1 MNNSAVDERIVE
13 MQFNN
18 EDFESGVS
26 KSLTTLDKL
35 KESLSFSNVKDGFSN
50 IQNGIAGLN
59 FAPIEDG
66 LYGLQEGF
74 GMVEMVG
81 LRAMQRVADA
91 AIDMGTKLVNAVTI
105 DPIKSGLEEYE
116 TQINAIQTIMANTEA
131 EFEKVDEQTHLNAV
145 NDALDELNT
154 YADKTIYNFTEMTRN
169 IGTFTAAGVDLETSK
184 ESIQGIANLAAVSGS
199 NAQQASSAMYQ
210 LSQAIASGTVR
221 LQDWNSVT
229 TAGMGGAVFQNALK
243 ETSKAMVIANE
254 KVQQLKASGKDAE
267 AIAEETGMSLKK
279 VSSLMENGYPMA
291 AEEAIKKTG
300 NFRESLR
307 EGWLTTDVLT
317 ETLKNFTY
325 DLRDATEEEKNAARA
340 MLEANGYTSEQIDKI
355 FKMGESATKAATE
368 VKTFSQLI
376 DTTKEALQSGWTQSW
391 EYIIG
396 DFGEAKKL
404 WTDISDYLG
413 TVINESATARNEIL
427 EQWHKNDGR
436 KNLID
441 GLGLSFKALVSYV
454 SAAKDI
460 FSGFIPKV
468 TADTL
473 INFSNAILN
482 LGKSLQPTAEQLNT
496 FKMRLERFS
505 QPLNVIRDFLL
516 SFKPWLDPIK
526 ESLSGVGLVVESVA
540 VRAGIFVDFLSGMLR
555 VAHVP
560 GKAAELISKGIMTI
574 GDTISNVYGKIKE
587 FVGALT
593 GLDID
598 FFKSENG
605 NWAEAGKTLESFI
618 NNLEEGIV
626 KTKDKIKDFFG
637 ALVDSFSTITG
648 IDFRNLVTWENFLGV
663 VRDFGEQLRGI
674 PERITNFK
682 TSISTGFTGILE
694 SINALTG
701 LDLHIPTWEEF
712 KATILSIAET
722 IKGWKTNFDTTRTA
736 IGGFFTEI
744 YNRLEPVRTAFGN
757 AKDAVLGFFGAFKK
771 DSDTEAGI
779 SIMESLAKVGNVL
792 KDVFEKAYSVVS
804 NAVKNIWIKLKE
816 LKDKVNFQ
824 DIFKGLLGGAGV
836 VGLLNITSFMDTI
849 KKTLK
854 GKNNPLSFLE
864 DFTDTLKDA
873 METFK
878 EIIEPFG
885 DTLAAFQNK
894 LKADMLKN
902 IALAVAILVGSL
914 IAISFVDS
922 DKLLTSIAAIGTL
935 MGELVLAVSQF
946 EKATEDDDGKKFTT
960 LSMGILKL
968 SIGVGIL
975 AGALV
980 ALGGLEPNQ
989 LLGGLV
995 AIGSMMLMLY
1005 ALIENF
1011 SNLKDFD
1018 PKAFSKTASG
1028 FVVLAIGIRI
1038 LSGAVKSLGEL
1049 SLGQLGKGLI
1059 GVATLIGAL
1068 GLFTKFADAKNMK
1081 VGSGVGLLLLAGA
1094 IRVLAGAVMSFK
1106 DSSWES
1112 IAKGLVAVS
1121 GILLGL
1127 GLFTKFAEVDN
1138 MGIRNGI
1145 GLLLLGNA
1153 IATLANAMLPFKD
1166 LKWEEI
1172 AKGLVA
1178 IAGLL
1183 ISVAAALNLMPDN
1196 MLAVGVGLVAVAAA
1210 ILMMKSALMDIGQNM
1225 EWEEIGKGLAAIAG
1239 GLFVMALAGAAMA
1252 GSVAGAAAIMV
1263 MAIAINVFVP
1273 AIKALGSMEWESIG
1287 KGLAAL
1293 AGVFVILGVAGYALS
1308 PVVPVILALAGALAL
1323 IGAATA
1329 LAGVGMVAMGAG
1341 LTVIQNFA
1349 AILNSLNME
1358 IMLDLFKRILGAIA
1372 ELIPGVVGA
1381 LSELIQAIIFAIAQ
1395 NGVAIVQ
1402 AAVAIGS
1409 AVLDALLALGPKL
1422 ITTGITLLMCLLE
1435 GINSNIYK
1443 IILLGASILVN
1454 FMNGM
1459 ALAAPALMEAGV
1471 NLIISLLDGMAQALV
1486 ENVDRLINAM
1496 ENVMNAMLYT
1506 LLALIQ
1512 NAVEHIPVV
1521 GGQISEGI
1529 EGIKEDIK
1537 AKMSFDE
1544 GKQVTNDLMDGI
1556 SAGVEE
1562 KTPATKN
1569 TVDGLVETVNN
1580 GLGNID
1586 ANSLTDA
1593 ISAGVVGGIANS
1605 QGDAED
1611 AANVLGAGV
1620 TNVLGEADTAKSG
1633 ADMVSNL
1640 KAGIEG
1646 GAHDINSVA
1655 EALGGGAVEA
1665 FSGVD
1670 GEKGGSDLVD
1680 KFVFGIND
1688 SNDKVQDAGES
1699 AGNAGVEGVNSTYDG
1714 YYNSGGYIMDGAAQ
1728 GIYDNVYKV
1737 TDAAEYAGEEAHKAY
1752 NNGSGVG
1759 SPSWKFAQ
1767 SGMFQMLG
1775 GANGIRDNVGLL
1787 TSAANY
1793 AGNETVDAFSESISG
1808 MSDYADLE
1816 IDDAPSIRP
1825 VLDLGGIQNG
1835 IGELNS
1841 MLSRDM
1847 ARSVTVGTNRVDRV
1861 GYALDGLTDLTGK
1874 SNGDIVSILQR
1885 QMEMT
1890 GMLIDVITNQ
1900 KIYLDGDTLVGK
1912 TISRIDNALGQRA
1925 ILAGGRR
1932 G

>member
-35 KESLSFSNVKDGFSN
+35 KESLSFSNLKDGFSN

-81 LRAMQRVADA
+81 LRAMQRIADA

-105 DPIKSGLEEYE
+105 DPIKSGLQEYE
-116 TQINAIQTIMANTEA
+116 TQIGAVQTIMANTEEA
-131 EFEKVDEQTHLNAV
+131 FKDVDEQTHLDAV

-169 IGTFTAAGVDLETSK
+169 IGTFTAAGVSLEQSK
-184 ESIQGIANLAAVSGS
+184 TAIQGIANMAAVSGS
-199 NAQQASSAMYQ
+199 TSQQASSAMYQ
-210 LSQAIASGTVR
+210 LSQALASGTVK
-221 LQDWNSVT
+221 LQDWNSVVS
-229 TAGMGGAVFQNALK
+229 AGMGGEVFKNAL
-243 ETSKAMVIANE
+243 EQSSKALVVANE
-254 KVQQLKASGKDAE
+254 KVQALAASGKDAN
-267 AIAEETGMSLKK
+267 AIAAETGIELSRVEKLMKDGYVTSYDAAIEKHGTFRDSMS
-279 VSSLMENGYPMA
+279 
-291 AEEAIKKTG
+291 
-300 NFRESLR
+300 
-307 EGWLTTDVLT
+307 EGWITSEVLIDALRNA
-317 ETLKNFTY
+317 TLNL
-325 DLRDATEEEKNAARA
+325 DDMTEEEQKAARA
-340 MLEANGYTSEQIDKI
+340 TLEANGYTEEQIEDI
-355 FKMGESATKAATE
+355 FRLGKSATEAATK

-396 DFGEAKKL
+396 DFGEAKEF

-413 TVINESATARNEIL
+413 KMINDSANARNAVL
-427 EQWHKNDGR
+427 EQWHDNGGR
-436 KNLID
+436 TTIIE
-441 GLGLSFKALVSYV
+441 GLKLSFQALVSYV
-454 SAAKDI
+454 STAKDI

-473 INFSNAILN
+473 INFSNAVLN
-482 LGKSLQPTAEQLNT
+482 LGKNLQPTAEQLNV

-526 ESLSGVGLVVESVA
+526 ESLSGVGLVVESVV
-540 VRAGIFVDFLSGMLR
+540 VRAGIFVDFISGMLR

-587 FVGALT
+587 FIGALT

-605 NWAEAGKTLESFI
+605 NWAEAGKALESFL
-618 NNLEEGIV
+618 NGLEEGIV

-637 ALVDSFSTITG
+637 TLVDSFSVITG

-682 TSISTGFTGILE
+682 ESISTGFTGILG

-712 KATILSIAET
+712 KATMLSIAET
-722 IKGWKTNFDTTRTA
+722 IKGWKTNFDTARTA
-736 IGGFFTEI
+736 IGGFFTEV

-757 AKDAVLGFFGAFKK
+757 AKDAVLGFFGSFKK
-771 DSDTEAGI
+771 DSDTEAGLGI
-779 SIMESLAKVGNVL
+779 LESLAKVGNVL
-792 KDVFEKAYSVVS
+792 KDIFEKAYSVVS
-804 NAVKNIWIKLKE
+804 TAVRNIWIKLKE

-836 VGLLNITSFMDTI
+836 VGLLNFSYLTDTLT
-849 KKTLK
+849 KTLK
-854 GKNNPLSFLE
+854 GENNPLSFLKM
-864 DFTDTLKDA
+864 FTEGLKEA

-878 EIIEPFG
+878 EIMEPFG

-914 IAISFVDS
+914 VAISLVDS
-922 DKLLTSIAAIGTL
+922 DKLLTSIAAIGAL

-975 AGALV
+975 AGALT

-1068 GLFTKFADAKNMK
+1068 GLFTKFAEAENMK

-1138 MGIRNGI
+1138 MGIGSGV
-1145 GLLLLGNA
+1145 GLLLLGKA
-1153 IATLANAMLPFKD
+1153 IEILANAMLPFKD

-1183 ISVAAALNLMPDN
+1183 LSVGVALKLMPDN
-1196 MLAVGVGLVAVAAA
+1196 MVAVGLGIMAVAGA

-1239 GLFVMALAGAAMA
+1239 GLFTMALAGAAMA
-1252 GSVAGAAAIMV
+1252 DSVAGAAAIMV

-1273 AIKALGSMEWESIG
+1273 ALKALGDMEWSEIG

-1349 AILNSLNME
+1349 AILNSLNMTILLE
-1358 IMLDLFKRILGAIA
+1358 FFKNLLGAIA
-1372 ELIPGVVGA
+1372 ELLPGFVG
-1381 LSELIQAIIFAIAQ
+1381 LISEILQAIIAAIAQ

-1402 AAVAIGS
+1402 AVVAIGS
-1409 AVLDALLALGPKL
+1409 AVLDALLVLGPKL
-1422 ITTGITLLMCLLE
+1422 ITTGLALLMCLLQ
-1435 GINSNIYK
+1435 GINSNIYQ
-1443 IILLGASILVN
+1443 IILVGASILVN

-1459 ALAAPALMEAGV
+1459 ALVAPTLMEAGV

-1521 GGQISEGI
+1521 GGQISDGI

-1562 KTPATKN
+1562 KTPDTKT
-1569 TVDGLVETVNN
+1569 TVDGLIDTVNE
-1580 GLGNID
+1580 GLANID

-1620 TNVLGEADTAKSG
+1620 TNVLGAADTAKSG
-1633 ADMVSNL
+1633 SDMVANL
-1640 KAGIEG
+1640 KEAIEG
-1646 GAHDINSVA
+1646 GTPDITSVA

-1665 FSGVD
+1665 FASAD
-1670 GEKGGSDLVD
+1670 GESAGSDLVD
-1680 KFVFGIND
+1680 KIVSGIDD
-1688 SNDKVQDAGES
+1688 SNDKVQDAGET
-1699 AGNAGVEGVNSTYDG
+1699 AGGAGVEGVNATYDD
-1714 YYNSGGYIMDGAAQ
+1714 YYNSGGYIMGGAAQ
-1728 GIYDNVYKV
+1728 GIYDNVYQV
-1737 TDAAEYAGEEAHKAY
+1737 TDAATYAGNKAHAAY
-1752 NNGSGVG
+1752 DNASGVS
-1759 SPSWKFAQ
+1759 SPSWKFAR

-1787 TSAANY
+1787 TNAASY
-1793 AGNETVDAFSESISG
+1793 AGNETVDAFSESISD
-1808 MSDYADLE
+1808 MSDYADLG

-1825 VLDLGGIQNG
+1825 VMDLGGIQNG

-1841 MLSRDM
+1841 MLSKDM

-1885 QMEMT
+1885 QIEMT
-1890 GMLIDVITNQ
+1890 GMLIDAINNQ
-1900 KIYLDGDTLVGK
+1900 KLWLDRTKVVGG
-1912 TISRIDNALGQRA
+1912 IINDIDNALGQKA
-1925 ILAGGRR
+1925 IIAGRR